1 MEWGIIESRWHEY
14 RAAAK
19 RRWDKL
25 SEAQIAG
32 TRGKREYL
40 VKRVE
45 EAYTVSANEAE
56 RQVAQWQD
64 TQFDRLVQAANRP

>member
-25 SEAQIAG
+25 SEGQIAG

-45 EAYTVSANEAE
+45 EAYAVSSNEAE